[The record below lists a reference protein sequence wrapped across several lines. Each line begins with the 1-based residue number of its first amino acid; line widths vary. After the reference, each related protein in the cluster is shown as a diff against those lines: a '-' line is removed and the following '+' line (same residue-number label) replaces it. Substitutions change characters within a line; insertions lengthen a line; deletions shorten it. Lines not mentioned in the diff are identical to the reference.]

1 MYSKHKN
8 ILAKEGFNID
18 KLEMAIGGVSA
29 GAHLSLLYSFSMKNI
44 PLPLKYI
51 IDFVGPVSLDPEHFL
66 KAKNEPL
73 NSIDVQDME
82 KAKKDGLV
90 ENLYETD
97 LYTVEFMNILYGLT
111 YSEEELRNM
120 IENNRLNKNNENY
133 KKMFET
139 IVNAYPAHFVNSNS
153 VPALCIYGG
162 KDEVIGIEQ
171 FSYFKSINKE
181 YAKKLVLLY
190 EKNAE
195 HNVFKLDGKPNM
207 DFITIIF
214 NEIDNFS
221 KKYFTSFNIE

>member
-1 MYSKHKN
+1 
-8 ILAKEGFNID
+8 
-18 KLEMAIGGVSA
+18 
-29 GAHLSLLYSFSMKNI
+29 MKNI

-133 KKMFET
+133 
-139 IVNAYPAHFVNSNS
+139 
-153 VPALCIYGG
+153 
-162 KDEVIGIEQ
+162 
-171 FSYFKSINKE
+171 
-181 YAKKLVLLY
+181 
-190 EKNAE
+190 
-195 HNVFKLDGKPNM
+195 
-207 DFITIIF
+207 
-214 NEIDNFS
+214 
-221 KKYFTSFNIE
+221 

>member
-1 MYSKHKN
+1 
-8 ILAKEGFNID
+8 
-18 KLEMAIGGVSA
+18 
-29 GAHLSLLYSFSMKNI
+29 MKNI

-139 IVNAYPAHFVNSNS
+139 IVNAYLLILS
-153 VPALCIYGG
+153 I
-162 KDEVIGIEQ
+162 VIVYRHYV
-171 FSYFKSINKE
+171 FM
-181 YAKKLVLLY
+181 V
-190 EKNAE
+190 EKM
-195 HNVFKLDGKPNM
+195 K
-207 DFITIIF
+207 
-214 NEIDNFS
+214 
-221 KKYFTSFNIE
+221 

>member
-1 MYSKHKN
+1 
-8 ILAKEGFNID
+8 
-18 KLEMAIGGVSA
+18 
-29 GAHLSLLYSFSMKNI
+29 
-44 PLPLKYI
+44 
-51 IDFVGPVSLDPEHFL
+51 
-66 KAKNEPL
+66 
-73 NSIDVQDME
+73 
-82 KAKKDGLV
+82 
-90 ENLYETD
+90 
-97 LYTVEFMNILYGLT
+97 
-111 YSEEELRNM
+111 
-120 IENNRLNKNNENY
+120 
-133 KKMFET
+133 MFET

-171 FSYFKSINKE
+171 FSYFKSLNKE